1 MNNNLIIRNADWI
14 GDNQS
19 IKKIRKIVFINEQ
32 NVPENLEWDNED
44 VTALHCIAILNGT
57 VVATGRL
64 QEDGQLGRMAVLKEF
79 RNQGIG
85 SKILQHLLKQQMP
98 EQPLFLN
105 AQTQAVNFY
114 KKFNFSK
121 DGNEFMEAGIPHYLM
136 TLHNDN

>member
-1 MNNNLIIRNADWI
+1 MTNNLIIRNADWI
-14 GDNQS
+14 QDNHS
-19 IKKIRKIVFINEQ
+19 IKQIRRLVFINEQ
-32 NVPENLEWDNED
+32 DVPENMEWDNED
-44 VTALHCIAILNGT
+44 VTALHCIAILNGN

-85 SKILQHLLKQQMP
+85 SKILQHLLQQKTP
-98 EQPLFLN
+98 DQTLFLN

-121 DGNEFMEAGIPHYLM
+121 DGNEFIEAGIPHFLM
-136 TLHNDN
+136 TRHNDN